1 MSGQHIRTI
10 PVPGKISVSLLKSSI
25 YCDLLLKATSCETT
39 DNLTCTTILLVES
52 TKYSIGC
59 AILVGEVNDMP
70 IFGKIREIVSIG
82 EQWFF
87 IYAKMQTQFF
97 DSHVNALVVQDNLI
111 SIALTAHD
119 QLRDHHALYCYKT
132 VHKGK
137 RRILIRLSYH
147 VIL

>member
-1 MSGQHIRTI
+1 
-10 PVPGKISVSLLKSSI
+10 
-25 YCDLLLKATSCETT
+25 
-39 DNLTCTTILLVES
+39 
-52 TKYSIGC
+52 
-59 AILVGEVNDMP
+59 
-70 IFGKIREIVSIG
+70 
-82 EQWFF
+82 
-87 IYAKMQTQFF
+87 MQTEFF

-137 RRILIRLSYH
+137 RRTFIRLSYH